1 MPKAQRIAFVCP
13 RFAEHGTVGGAETL
27 LKALAERA
35 ADAGREIDFLTT
47 CATNHFTWEN
57 TVEPGTRTY
66 GKLRVTFFPVNADR
80 DVGTFLTIQSS
91 IDKQIKLSRA
101 DEEAW
106 ISNSVNSRALIDH
119 LKNNIDH
126 YDRIVTGPYLFGI
139 AYFASLVAPDKTVLV
154 PCLHDEPFAYLS
166 IMHDLF
172 HKVGRIIFNT
182 EPEKQLARRLYD
194 LPERGT
200 VVGIGID
207 DFKSDPK
214 AFSTRKKLT
223 QPYVVYC
230 GRREILK
237 GTPLLTEYM
246 HAFRERTGR
255 DVRMV
260 FTGSGQIDAPDGM
273 RDAIIDLGFVSDQE
287 KHEAMA
293 GAVCFVHA
301 SVNES
306 LGIVNLEAWLAR
318 TPSLVH
324 AKGVVLQDQCQRS
337 NGGLWFRHYPDFE
350 ECLTRLLDE
359 PELRNQLAESGRAF
373 VLRQYSWSA
382 VENRLLAALD
392 AGSDQ

>member
-1 MPKAQRIAFVCP
+1 MPEAQRIAFVCP

-35 ADAGREIDFLTT
+35 AAAGRDVDFLTT

-57 TVEPGTRTY
+57 IVEPGTKMF
-66 GKLRVTFFPVNADR
+66 GKLRVTFFPVNDDR
-80 DVGTFLTIQSS
+80 DVGTFLTIQGS
-91 IDKQIKLSRA
+91 IDKRMKLSRA

-106 ISNSVNSRALIDH
+106 IANSVNSRALIDH
-119 LKNNIDH
+119 LRKHIDR

-139 AYFASLVAPDKTVLV
+139 AYFASLVAPQKTVLV

-166 IMHDLF
+166 IMRDLF
-172 HKVGRIIFNT
+172 HQVGSIVFNT

-194 LPERGT
+194 LTDRGV

-207 DFKSDPK
+207 DFQADPK
-214 AFSTRKKLT
+214 AFARRTGMTR
-223 QPYVVYC
+223 PYVVYS
-230 GRREILK
+230 GRREVLK

-255 DVRMV
+255 DVGMV
-260 FTGSGQIDAPDGM
+260 FTGSGQIDAPDGF
-273 RDAIIDLGFVSDQE
+273 RDAILDLGFVSEQE

-306 LGIVNLEAWLAR
+306 LGIVLLEAWLAG

-324 AKGVVLQDQCQRS
+324 AKGVVLQDQCRRA

-350 ECLTRLLDE
+350 ECLTLLLDDRA
-359 PELRNQLAESGRAF
+359 LRDRLVASGRAF
-373 VLRQYSWSA
+373 VLKNYSWDA
-382 VENRLLAALD
+382 VEKRLLD
-392 AGSDQ
+392 AFDNGTEP